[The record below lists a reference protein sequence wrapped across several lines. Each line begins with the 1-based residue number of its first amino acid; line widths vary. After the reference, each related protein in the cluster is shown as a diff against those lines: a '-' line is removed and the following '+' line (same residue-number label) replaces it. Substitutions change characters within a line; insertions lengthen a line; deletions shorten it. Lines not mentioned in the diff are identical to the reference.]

1 MKSTASYAP
10 YEPATY
16 EVEVYLIM
24 LPSCG
29 ACQAYAMVGSSH
41 PVVEQLILLN

>member
-10 YEPATY
+10 YELATY

-29 ACQAYAMVGSSH
+29 ACQAYAMVDRVH
-41 PVVEQLILLN
+41 HIP